1 MGYSPWSHKELDMT
15 EQLGTHTYI
24 HTYIHIYMCVCV
36 YIYIYMIFSYV
47 CNFKACIPMHP
58 GLTQLIQQDLF
69 WVTFDCFQKSNP
81 LFMGKDFPS

>member
-1 MGYSPWSHKELDMT
+1 
-15 EQLGTHTYI
+15 
-24 HTYIHIYMCVCV
+24 
-36 YIYIYMIFSYV
+36 MIFSYV